1 MNTLLNA
8 TIVVAKDTCKKDN
21 GPRQTYSSFFF
32 FPKKAKISNEPNSK
46 KHKNNKTHLIG
57 KTSPKVLF
65 SVGYWNAGRKCQPK
79 EKAKPILGPG
89 HTVFLLLSNG
99 SN

>member
-1 MNTLLNA
+1 MLKTL
-8 TIVVAKDTCKKDN
+8 VKKTMDQDR
-21 GPRQTYSSFFF
+21 PIQVFFF
-32 FPKKAKISNEPNSK
+32 FSKKAKISNEPNSK